1 MLSSIPGWREK
12 FDIVAAY
19 IFDAWDFPI
28 YPKYTR
34 NLDRL
39 FVAMPELIDDLQKYF
54 GIPVSLVPFGA
65 DILTHG
71 SGELNRP
78 FDLVSYGRIPEQ
90 YHRAFSNTFNTP
102 GSGRIYYRS
111 TFRPVEIFPKKS
123 YENRRDRE
131 DRMLLFKILRR
142 TKIALAFDT
151 MYPGMRQFPYSF
163 VTLRWFECGG
173 AGCAIL
179 GKRPTAPVADE
190 LLCWEDATI
199 ELPDDAQASVEF
211 IEELLQ
217 DKPRLEATHKR
228 NYAEN

>member
-1 MLSSIPGWREK
+1 
-12 FDIVAAY
+12 
-19 IFDAWDFPI
+19 
-28 YPKYTR
+28 
-34 NLDRL
+34 
-39 FVAMPELIDDLQKYF
+39 
-54 GIPVSLVPFGA
+54 
-65 DILTHG
+65 
-71 SGELNRP
+71 
-78 FDLVSYGRIPEQ
+78 
-90 YHRAFSNTFNTP
+90 
-102 GSGRIYYRS
+102 
-111 TFRPVEIFPKKS
+111 
-123 YENRRDRE
+123 
-131 DRMLLFKILRR
+131 MLLFKILRR

-211 IEELLQ
+211 IEELWQ

-228 NYAEN
+228 NYAENLARHDWRLRIKLALDCLGVPLPARLVEELSQLKALHARVSG

>member
-1 MLSSIPGWREK
+1 MSIYVLSARGLDSSVSWDTVFELEDLLVRTCDGQLLVPTARSVTQWAHEHPMYATELLKKAVRRTTGLYKLPDNSFQSQDRPKILLIIAISGADLTMLSSIPGWREK

-90 YHRAFSNTFNTP
+90 YHRAFTNTFNP
-102 GSGRIYYRS
+102 RNGANLLSIHDSPSGNIS
-111 TFRPVEIFPKKS
+111 QK
-123 YENRRDRE
+123 
-131 DRMLLFKILRR
+131 
-142 TKIALAFDT
+142 
-151 MYPGMRQFPYSF
+151 
-163 VTLRWFECGG
+163 
-173 AGCAIL
+173 
-179 GKRPTAPVADE
+179 
-190 LLCWEDATI
+190 
-199 ELPDDAQASVEF
+199 
-211 IEELLQ
+211 
-217 DKPRLEATHKR
+217 
-228 NYAEN
+228 